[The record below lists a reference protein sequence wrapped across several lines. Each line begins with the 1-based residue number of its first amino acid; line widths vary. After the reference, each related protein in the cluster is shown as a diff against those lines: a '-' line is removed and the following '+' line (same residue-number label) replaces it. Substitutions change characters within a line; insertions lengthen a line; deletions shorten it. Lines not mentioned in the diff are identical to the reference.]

1 MHTKYNNH
9 SDDELLVLASQTVKL
24 PETDD
29 HQLIHELAL
38 RFRDALDELREQ
50 DLLIEAALAE
60 HQLETVAVH

>member
-60 HQLETVAVH
+60 PQLETVAVH